1 MNISGMQ
8 KTSFI
13 DYPGELATVLFTS
26 GCNFR
31 CPYCHNAELLKENQK
46 KLDVDWIKWL
56 KSRKKNIDAVVIS
69 GGEPT
74 LQEGLIDFIKLL
86 KQEQFKVKLDTN
98 GTAPEILE
106 YLFQE
111 NLIDY
116 IAMDLKGTLN
126 VYKKIVNSNQLI
138 EKVKKSIN
146 LIKQFAPD
154 YEFRTT
160 LTEDILFEC
169 IKDENLDELLE
180 LLKGAKK
187 YYIQNFK
194 DSENVLVGKGKLK
207 SVSDLD
213 LKKIK
218 NKFEPIVLEFG
229 IR

>member
-1 MNISGMQ
+1 MKISGMQ

-31 CPYCHNAELLKENQK
+31 CPYCHNAELLKDNQK
-46 KLDVDWIKWL
+46 ELDVDWIQWL

-98 GTAPEILE
+98 GTSPETLE

-126 VYKKIVNSNQLI
+126 VYKKIVNSNKLI

-160 LTEDILFEC
+160 LTEDILFQC

-194 DSENVLVGKGKLK
+194 DGENVLVGKGKLK
-207 SVSDLD
+207 TVSDLD

>member
-1 MNISGMQ
+1 MKISGMQ

-31 CPYCHNAELLKENQK
+31 CPYCHNAELLKDNQK
-46 KLDVDWIKWL
+46 ELDVDWIQWL

-98 GTAPEILE
+98 GTSPETLE

-160 LTEDILFEC
+160 LTEDILFQC

-194 DSENVLVGKGKLK
+194 DGENVLVGKGKLK

>member
-31 CPYCHNAELLKENQK
+31 CPYCHNAELLKDNQK
-46 KLDVDWIKWL
+46 ELDVDWIQWL

-86 KQEQFKVKLDTN
+86 KQEEFKVKLDTN
-98 GTAPEILE
+98 GTSPETLE

-126 VYKKIVNSNQLI
+126 VYKKIVNSNKLI

-160 LTEDILFEC
+160 LTEDILFQC

-194 DSENVLVGKGKLK
+194 DGENVLVGKGKLK

>member
-1 MNISGMQ
+1 MKISGMQ

-31 CPYCHNAELLKENQK
+31 CPYCHNAELLKDNQK
-46 KLDVDWIKWL
+46 ELDVDWIQWL

-98 GTAPEILE
+98 GTSPETLE

-126 VYKKIVNSNQLI
+126 VYKKIVNSNKLI

-160 LTEDILFEC
+160 LTEDILFQC

-194 DSENVLVGKGKLK
+194 DGENVLVGKGKLK

>member
-31 CPYCHNAELLKENQK
+31 CPYCHNAELLKDNQK
-46 KLDVDWIKWL
+46 ELDVDWIKWL

-160 LTEDILFEC
+160 LTEDILFQC

-194 DSENVLVGKGKLK
+194 DGENVLVGKGKLK